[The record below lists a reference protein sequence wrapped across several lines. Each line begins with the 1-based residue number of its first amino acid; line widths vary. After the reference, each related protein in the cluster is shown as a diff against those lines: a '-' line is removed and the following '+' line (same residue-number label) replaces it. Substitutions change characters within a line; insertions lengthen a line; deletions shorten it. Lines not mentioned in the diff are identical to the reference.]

1 MKAAIIG
8 LGRMG
13 LRHVAV
19 ARGLGLDVVGAADPR
34 AEARAAAKSQ
44 FDLPDGAMFEDA
56 EAMLAGTRPDC
67 VVVASTAPSHA
78 RLTCAAVEA
87 GARLI
92 LCEKPMAVSLDDC
105 DRMIDRCRDAGV
117 RLAVNHQMRFMD
129 QYIRPRAIVDAP
141 SFGGLASMTVVAG
154 NFGLA
159 MNGSH
164 YVEAFRFMTGEA
176 PRTVAAWLS
185 SEAVPNPRGAEF
197 SDAGGCLR
205 LTTASGR
212 RFYLEAGT
220 DQGHGMMAVYAGR
233 YGRLE
238 VDELSGRMRL
248 ATRAPQDRDLPT
260 TRYGTAPLLEESDI
274 PPADALEPT
283 RAVLQA
289 LLAGENHP
297 DGEVGRMAVR
307 VLLAAAVSHEA
318 GGREIDLDSAD
329 LPGSR
334 VFAWA

>member
-19 ARGLGLDVVGAADPR
+19 ARELGLEVVGAADPR
-34 AEARAAAKSQ
+34 TDARASAGAQ
-44 FDLPDGAMFEDA
+44 FGLADEALFEDA
-56 EAMLAGTRPDC
+56 ESMLARTRPDC
-67 VVVASTAPSHA
+67 VVVASTAPAHA

-87 GARLI
+87 GARMI

-105 DRMIDRCRDAGV
+105 DMMIDRCRDAGV
-117 RLAVNHQMRFMD
+117 RLAVNHQMRFME
-129 QYIRPRAIVDAP
+129 QYIRPRAIVGTPA
-141 SFGGLASMTVVAG
+141 FGGLASMTVIAG

-176 PRTVAAWLS
+176 PCQVAAWLS
-185 SEAVPNPRGAEF
+185 DETVPNPRGAEF
-197 SDAGGCLR
+197 SDVGGCLR
-205 LTTASGR
+205 LTTPSGR

-220 DQGHGMMAVYAGR
+220 EQGHGMMAVYAGR
-233 YGRLE
+233 HGRLE
-238 VDELSGRMRL
+238 VDELTGRMRL
-248 ATRAPQDRDLPT
+248 STRAPQDRELPT
-260 TRYGTAPLLEESDI
+260 TRYGTSPLVEESEI

-289 LLAGENHP
+289 LLKGEDYP
-297 DGEVGRMAVR
+297 DGDVGRMAVR
-307 VLLAAAVSHEA
+307 VLLAAMVSHEA
-318 GGREIDLDSAD
+318 GGREIDLDRET

-334 VFAWA
+334 MFGWA